1 MSLRMNFS
9 TLDIFLIVFRLECQ
23 HVSMEQLKFVVLLR
37 LYSSPTLQVLV
48 YSRLVIL
55 LINPLYLIGMDL
67 VISLH
72 SVVQVRYCL
81 LLLKA
86 LVYSELVMKQIL
98 QLSRHIL
105 VLVHSEKSV
114 VQQNLLPSIHWRS
127 RCSSP
132 LLVLV
137 DSQLSHWHTKE
148 KEIYL
153 RLMVVV
159 NERQMLGLVLVVLPL
174 LPRNQDL
181 MNFQRR
187 NILRYTILTLI
198 VINQNMIMVH
208 WLTLHLSTVL
218 LPVD

>member
-1 MSLRMNFS
+1 MNFL

-23 HVSMEQLKFVVLLR
+23 HVFTERLRFVVLLR

-48 YSRLVIL
+48 YSKLVVL

-72 SVVQVRYCL
+72 SVVQVRYWP

-86 LVYSELVMKQIL
+86 LVYSELIMLLIL
-98 QLSRHIL
+98 QLLKHIL
-105 VLVHSEKSV
+105 VLVHSENSV

-127 RCSSP
+127 KCSSP

-137 DSQLSHWHTKE
+137 DSQLLHCHTKDQ
-148 KEIYL
+148 EIYL

-159 NERQMLGLVLVVLPL
+159 KERRMLGMVLVLLPL

-181 MNFQRR
+181 MNLQRR